1 MRGNPDNM
9 CQVLDLLEKRLAG
22 RRVIRY
28 MKGTE
33 TIDVFAE
40 QFFERIRRRSCL
52 FKSRGLD
59 GKHIGIIGKNSCE

>member
-40 QFFERIRRRSCL
+40 QFFEVL
-52 FKSRGLD
+52 PFQKQGT
-59 GKHIGIIGKNSCE
+59 